1 MVPEISSS
9 TWYKILGIWSKTDRI
24 LSHFGLF
31 FALPCPPLLTKRING
46 DKTHKT
52 HGDIIILHRCT
63 KNHDDGLYCS
73 WYMASDRCNCYFLF
87 WAILFPLPPPPP
99 PPNSPKN
106 KNIKKWW
113 KYLEISPFYQKFM
126 IICYTAPEIWQSQ
139 MYRCNCYFLF
149 WAICCPFTPPPPPP
163 NSPDDEHFFKMK
175 ITPGDIII

>member
-9 TWYKILGIWSKTDRI
+9 TWYKIPGIWSKTDRI

-106 KNIKKWW
+106 KNIKK
-113 KYLEISPFYQKFM
+113 M
-126 IICYTAPEIWQSQ
+126 
-139 MYRCNCYFLF
+139 
-149 WAICCPFTPPPPPP
+149 
-163 NSPDDEHFFKMK
+163 MK
-175 ITPGDIII
+175 IPGDITILPKIHDHMLYCSWDMAVTDVQM